1 MGGLQSKLKIRFQ
14 IAAMSVLAV
23 LGMLA
28 IGIGYYVSLA
38 AEQREQQAMDRAA
51 EANEVVG
58 QVGTNL
64 LQARRAEKDFLLR
77 RSEDAAARNAHM
89 VQAARVGAEA
99 LARVAAVDTARRLA
113 ELLEGIAAYGRQF
126 NAVVA
131 HQKDVGLSEKDG
143 LLGALRTSVHAVEE
157 SLGKYDE
164 PHLLVL
170 MLQMRRDEKDFLARQ
185 DVKYAESMQ
194 ARAASFAAALAAS
207 SVPTD
212 RRVEITA
219 RIADYHRDFAML
231 VEGYQ
236 RLSGETKALS
246 QVHATLEPLLDEI
259 NRSVEG
265 EYAAAK
271 ARLASTQASA
281 QSVMLATMLA
291 SMAVVIL
298 ASVLIGRG
306 IFRPMMALTEV
317 TLALAAGDK
326 ERSVPGMAR
335 GDEIGDMA
343 RAVEVFR
350 QNGIDADRLAAE
362 RAAEQEAR
370 LHSAKRLGDL
380 VQSFNKQTAG
390 MIQAL
395 HASAGGMEQA
405 SSSLA
410 AVAEQ
415 SRNQAH
421 AVAAATE
428 QTSAN
433 VQTVAASAEEMAA
446 SISEISR
453 QVTRSSG
460 IAQQAAGTAGT
471 ANAVIQTLA
480 EQAKSIGE
488 VVHLINSIAGQTNL
502 LALNAT
508 IEAARAGEAGK
519 GFAVVASE
527 VKSLATQTARATEE
541 IAAQITAM
549 QQATGG
555 AVAAIVEVTRTI
567 TEIND
572 IATGIAAAVEEQ
584 DAATREIARNVQQA
598 ASGTQEVLAS
608 IQGVQGAA
616 SHTDD
621 AAGRVLQASQQLSRQ
636 SEVLAQ
642 HLERF
647 IREVQTA

>member
-1 MGGLQSKLKIRFQ
+1 MGGLLSTLKIRYQ
-14 IAAMSVLAV
+14 IAAMSVFAV
-23 LGMLA
+23 LGMAA
-28 IGIGYYVSLA
+28 IGTGYYVSLSTQ
-38 AEQREQQAMDRAA
+38 QREQRVMDRAA
-51 EANEVVG
+51 QANEAVG
-58 QVGTNL
+58 QVAADL
-64 LQARRAEKDFLLR
+64 LQARRAEKEFLLHR
-77 RSEDAAARNAHM
+77 AEDAAAGNDRM
-89 VQAARVGAEA
+89 VQAAREETEA
-99 LARVAAVDTARRLA
+99 LARVVSVDTARRVETLIT
-113 ELLEGIAAYGRQF
+113 GITTYGRQF

-131 HQKDVGLSEKDG
+131 HQREVGLSEKDG

-157 SLGKYDE
+157 ALGKYDE
-164 PHLLVL
+164 PRLLVL

-185 DVKYAESMQ
+185 DVKYAESMK

-212 RRVEITA
+212 RRVDITA
-219 RIADYHRDFAML
+219 RIADYQRDFATL

-236 RLSGETKALS
+236 RLTGEVSALT
-246 QVHATLEPLLDEI
+246 QVHATLEPMLEEI
-259 NRSVEG
+259 NRSVES
-265 EYAAAK
+265 EYAAAN
-271 ARLASTQASA
+271 ARLAAAQASA
-281 QSVMLATMLA
+281 QTVMLATMLA
-291 SMAVVIL
+291 SMVVVIL

-326 ERSVPGMAR
+326 GRSVPGMAR

-350 QNGIDADRLAAE
+350 QNGINADRLAAE

-380 VQSFNKQTAG
+380 VQSFNQQTAG

-446 SISEISR
+446 SISEITR

-471 ANAVIQTLA
+471 ANAVIQSLA

-608 IQGVQGAA
+608 IQGVQDAA

-621 AAGRVLQASQQLSRQ
+621 AAGRVLQAAQQLSRQ
-636 SEVLAQ
+636 SEALAQ
-642 HLERF
+642 HVERF